1 MKFYRST
8 RSLAETA
15 TASEAIFRGIAPDGG
30 LYTPTSFADMQV
42 SMDEFLGRPA
52 LEIARLT
59 LGRLLGEF
67 SAEEIRSVVDKGYE
81 GKFETEDLVPLK
93 DVGDAHVL
101 ELFRGPTSA
110 FKDMALSLLPRLMAL
125 SRKKLGA
132 DERDSGAHRHQRR
145 HGQGGAGGL
154 LAACRARASSCSIPK
169 AGVSDVQRAQMVT
182 QPGENVRGLRR
193 ARAILTTRRQA

>member
-67 SAEEIRSVVDKGYE
+67 SAEEIRGVVEKGYE

-110 FKDMALSLLPRLMAL
+110 FKDMALS
-125 SRKKLGA
+125 
-132 DERDSGAHRHQRR
+132 
-145 HGQGGAGGL
+145 
-154 LAACRARASSCSIPK
+154 
-169 AGVSDVQRAQMVT
+169 
-182 QPGENVRGLRR
+182 RR
-193 ARAILTTRRQA
+193 AFFGIL

>member
-30 LYTPTSFADMQV
+30 RYTPTSFADMQV

-67 SAEEIRSVVDKGYE
+67 SAEEIRGVVEKGYE

-101 ELFRGPTSA
+101 ELFRGPTA
-110 FKDMALSLLPRLMAL
+110 ACKDMR
-125 SRKKLGA
+125 
-132 DERDSGAHRHQRR
+132 
-145 HGQGGAGGL
+145 
-154 LAACRARASSCSIPK
+154 CRCC
-169 AGVSDVQRAQMVT
+169 
-182 QPGENVRGLRR
+182 RG
-193 ARAILTTRRQA
+193 